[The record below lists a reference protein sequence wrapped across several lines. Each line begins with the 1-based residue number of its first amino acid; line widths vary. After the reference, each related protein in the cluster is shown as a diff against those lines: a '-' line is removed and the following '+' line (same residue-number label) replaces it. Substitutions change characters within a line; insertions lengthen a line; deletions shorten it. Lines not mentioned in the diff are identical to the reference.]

1 MRDDLY
7 MITCAAR
14 TGSSFLET
22 SLLSHPDIMSH
33 GEVYPPTHVG
43 SLRGIYTPLTQDDDS
58 RMELTQYRDSNQT
71 AFLYKYVYDAQGHRI
86 VGHKFEVEELL
97 LPKFAETRE
106 ALRRD
111 TDIKI
116 IHLRRENLFQRFV
129 SAWLVN
135 KVTGVTEIHSDDQ
148 RPMVEGVEIPRRRV
162 GKFRPNRRTVSLL
175 SEVLLGASGIRVDI
189 RTVGGPRARA
199 VPPGGAVIPRRE
211 PKALTSNL
219 KKVTAPSMRSI
230 VSNYDDFKEHFAASP
245 YALFSM
251 SDQHGL

>member
-58 RMELTQYRDSNQT
+58 RMELTKYRDSNQT
-71 AFLYKYVYDAQGHRI
+71 AFLYKYVYDSQGHRR
-86 VGHKFEVEELL
+86 VGHKFKHEELL

-129 SAWLVN
+129 SAWVVN
-135 KVTGVTEIHSDDQ
+135 KVTGVTEIHSDDE
-148 RPMVEGVEIPRRRV
+148 RPRVESVEIPPQACRDNFDQTGARYRFFQKFFSEHPVYELTYEQLV
-162 GKFRPNRRTVSLL
+162 GAERGRFLM
-175 SEVLLGASGIRVDI
+175 EVQSFLGV
-189 RTVGGPRARA
+189 
-199 VPPGGAVIPRRE
+199 E
-211 PKALTSNL
+211 PKSLTSQL
-219 KKVTAPSMRSI
+219 KKVTTPSMRSI
-230 VSNYDDFKEHFAASP
+230 VNNYDELKEHFAASP
-245 YALFSM
+245 YAVFFEE
-251 SDQHGL
+251 